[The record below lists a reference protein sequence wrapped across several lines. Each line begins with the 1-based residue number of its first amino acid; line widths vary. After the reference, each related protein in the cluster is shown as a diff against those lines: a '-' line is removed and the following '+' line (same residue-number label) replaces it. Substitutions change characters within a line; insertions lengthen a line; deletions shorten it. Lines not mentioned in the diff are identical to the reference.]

1 MDHEGISPVG
11 NKFDIRLEVRTQN
24 GSVVRKSKMLL
35 YLPFQLQ
42 FHIIAQ
48 TSFFFFDPIIFSDI
62 FLHFLARR
70 PFTIYQQFLVDL
82 FKLHL
87 MKCEPITLSKSLA
100 AQKEK
105 VKL

>member
-1 MDHEGISPVG
+1 MDHESISPFG

-48 TSFFFFDPIIFSDI
+48 TFLILSLFLTFSLTFASTSHSPLTRKSPWI
-62 FLHFLARR
+62 KFHFM
-70 PFTIYQQFLVDL
+70 
-82 FKLHL
+82 KL
-87 MKCEPITLSKSLA
+87 KPITLTESFIV
-100 AQKEK
+100 Q
-105 VKL
+105 